1 MPGISLVSFEPF
13 LAGTM
18 AFMQEMTAVLWT
30 HSEDDWGAKEVFEF
44 NHSRCVGECYHDD
57 SR

>member
-1 MPGISLVSFEPF
+1 MR
-13 LAGTM
+13 TM